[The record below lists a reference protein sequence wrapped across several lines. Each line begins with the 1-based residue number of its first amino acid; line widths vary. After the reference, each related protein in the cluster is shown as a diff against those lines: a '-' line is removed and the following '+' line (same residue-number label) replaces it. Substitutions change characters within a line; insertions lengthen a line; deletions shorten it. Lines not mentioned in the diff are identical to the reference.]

1 MPLKSYMKFFILLA
15 IIFFS
20 YRIFANDNV
29 QYYESRYYNID
40 EYIRF
45 ENDPNYDSYLKA
57 KKADL
62 KNQRKGVDEY
72 KADKERE
79 AAKQEKS
86 RLQHLALLEK
96 QEKGHDFEKLEAE
109 YEKQKQKEYQK
120 YLKLQ
125 AQYLAEK
132 DSQEAKTKPSRSIAS
147 FKAFGNEPIKR
158 VPRHKRKYISHK
170 KNNSAK

>member
-1 MPLKSYMKFFILLA
+1 LLMPLRRHMKFFILLA

-57 KKADL
+57 KKAQL
-62 KNQRKGVDEY
+62 KDQRNGVDEF
-72 KADKERE
+72 KAEKQRE
-79 AAKQEKS
+79 AAKQEKT
-86 RLQHLALLEK
+86 RIQHLALLEK
-96 QEKGHDFEKLEAE
+96 QEKGDDFEKLEAE
-109 YEKQKQKEYQK
+109 YEKQKQIEHQK

-132 DSQEAKTKPSRSIAS
+132 DIQESKQKPSRSIAS
-147 FKAFGNEPIKR
+147 FK
-158 VPRHKRKYISHK
+158 S
-170 KNNSAK
+170 